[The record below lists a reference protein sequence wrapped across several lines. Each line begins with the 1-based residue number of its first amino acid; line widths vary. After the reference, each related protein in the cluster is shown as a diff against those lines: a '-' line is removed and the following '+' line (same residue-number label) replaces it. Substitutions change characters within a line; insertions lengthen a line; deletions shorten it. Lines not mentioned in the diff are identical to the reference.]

1 MIYQRISPDV
11 PHPVRATP
19 GSAGLDLTNTGRGT
33 IHISP
38 GVTHHIHTGIRVA
51 IPEGHVGL
59 LFVRSSLG
67 VKRGLV
73 LANGTGVIDSDYR
86 GEIIA
91 VLHNTSNG
99 VQAIEQGER
108 VAQLVVVPCWMGEPT
123 EGDLENTS
131 RGTGRFGSTG
141 TH

>member
-11 PHPVRATP
+11 PHPARATP
-19 GSAGLDLTNTGRGT
+19 GSAGLDLTSTYPAT

-38 GVTHHIHTGIRVA
+38 GATHHIHTGIRVA
-51 IPEGHVGL
+51 IPERHVGL

-73 LANGTGVIDSDYR
+73 LANGTGVIDLDYR

-99 VQAIEQGER
+99 VQAIEAGER
-108 VAQLVVVPCWMGEPT
+108 VAQLVVVPYWAGELI
-123 EGDLENTS
+123 EGNLDTTQ
-131 RGTGRFGSTG
+131 RGAGGFGSTG